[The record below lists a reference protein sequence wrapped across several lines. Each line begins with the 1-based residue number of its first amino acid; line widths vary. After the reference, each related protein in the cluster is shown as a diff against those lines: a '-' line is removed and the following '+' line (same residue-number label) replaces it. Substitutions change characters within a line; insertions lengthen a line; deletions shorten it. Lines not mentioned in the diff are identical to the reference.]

1 MNEYMIL
8 EDLIQKISLGDKD
21 SLGKLYDITSRDV
34 FGYSFSLVCNK
45 AVAEDIMQ
53 EVYMN
58 IFNQAGS
65 YKPRGKPM
73 AWILRITRNMSYN
86 ILKKQKRELFYTD
99 NQFDDQ
105 KENSFDD
112 SEIIDKLIINEMINK
127 LSAKERQIIT
137 LHLLSGISQVDIAK
151 ITGIPLPTVKWRYKS
166 SLKKLAKIAN
176 Y

>member
-1 MNEYMIL
+1 MNESILL
-8 EDLIQKISLGDKD
+8 EDLIQKISQGNKD

-53 EVYMN
+53 DVYIN
-58 IFNQAGS
+58 IFNQAFS

-73 AWILRITRNMSYN
+73 AWILRITRNISFN
-86 ILKKQKRELFYTD
+86 ILKKQKKELFYAE
-99 NQFDDQ
+99 NQL
-105 KENSFDD
+105 ENKNDFSFED
-112 SEIIDKLIINEMINK
+112 SEIIDKLILKEMINK
-127 LSAKERQIIT
+127 LSVKERQVIT

-166 SLKKLAKIAN
+166 SLKKLSKIVCQ
-176 Y
+176 